1 MLVDNIDIKKYNA
14 KLLTVDIQNS
24 SLSNSSEWTPNAL
37 VPTFSSNV
45 RGFKT
50 IKLELYF
57 KGTGRDEILKNISDF
72 ILSLKDE
79 VILKLDNYKNYYK
92 CILSSKETIK
102 TVSKHS
108 YKVNLEF
115 NGYEYGE
122 VEEKSVTSLSTIS
135 INNIGN
141 IKTPCIIEITPN
153 TVDLIDFVIT
163 GVADSPI
170 KIKTLRKG
178 EKVIIDGLES
188 KVTVNNKNKYGDTDM
203 WEFPRLNPGINNISF
218 SRDTCT
224 IKIKW
229 NPFYF

>member
-1 MLVDNIDIKKYNA
+1 MLVDGIDIKNYNA
-14 KLLTVDIQNS
+14 KLLKVDIQS
-24 SLSNSSEWTPNAL
+24 STLSNSSEWIPNAL
-37 VPTFSSNV
+37 TPAFISNV

-57 KGTGRDEILKNISDF
+57 KGSGRDEILKNISDF
-72 ILSLKDE
+72 ILGLKDE
-79 VILKLDNYKNYYK
+79 VKLKLDNYKNYYK
-92 CILSSKETIK
+92 CILSSKETVK
-102 TVSKHS
+102 TVSKHA

-122 VEEKSVTSLSTIS
+122 AEEESVTSTTIS

-141 IKTPCIIEITPN
+141 VKTPCIIEITPN
-153 TVDLIDFVIT
+153 TVDLIDFIIN
-163 GVADSPI
+163 GVSDSPI
-170 KIKTLRKG
+170 TIKTLRKG
-178 EKVIIDGLES
+178 EKVIIDGLEG
-188 KVTVNNKNKYGDTDM
+188 KVTVNNENKYSDTDM

-224 IKIKW
+224 VKIKW